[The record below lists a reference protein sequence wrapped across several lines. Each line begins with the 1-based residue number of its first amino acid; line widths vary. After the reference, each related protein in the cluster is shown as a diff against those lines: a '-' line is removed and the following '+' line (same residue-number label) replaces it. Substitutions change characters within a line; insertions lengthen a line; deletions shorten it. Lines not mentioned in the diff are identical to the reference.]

1 LGLEHPDQTPNVS
14 VVFHDPEGNIDLH
27 YPTSQFVSIL
37 SQGWNDSCYTGPE
50 LDIEEALTDAGLIEE
65 DGTSH
70 VLAVYRFTNDEAQ
83 AFDHWFPGR
92 EDIEDTITTIAP
104 YDQLFLLLD
113 SPMNWAMDVVAD
125 PVGLKDTQVSL
136 IQNWSSVCY
145 AGADKAPEEAAASIN
160 NNLVIMYTLASDQSW
175 LRYVPN
181 REELTNIITL
191 NQYTSVFTLMTN
203 AGIWVF
209 DP

>member
-1 LGLEHPDQTPNVS
+1 

-50 LDIEEALTDAGLIEE
+50 MDIEEALTDAGLIEA

-125 PVGLKDTQVSL
+125 TVGQKDTQVSL

-160 NNLVIMYTLASDQSW
+160 NSLVIMYTLASDQTW
-175 LRYVPN
+175 RRYVPN